1 MIKSNPYKSTL
12 AGYSTGKSLSSQL
25 QTVGNLMPPIS
36 HMLSG
41 RHFISVALFIVM
53 CCSTGF
59 AAAQQ
64 NSIAGHWEGA
74 IKLPSGD
81 LKISVDFTDVAG
93 KLSATITIPQQGAKD
108 LPLSDVAFNQ
118 DSKSDPNKRE
128 VSFALAGVPGDPKF
142 QGKLSAD
149 GQKIEG
155 TFTQGGANLPAY
167 LERKGDPVALAK
179 EALAGFDEVVTD
191 AMKKFEVPGM
201 AIAIVKGKE
210 IVYAKGFGLRDV
222 ERQLPVTADTLFAIG
237 SSTKAFTT
245 FVLGTL
251 VDEGKIEWEKPLR
264 NYIPWFKLYD
274 PSMTEHLTVRDL
286 VTHRSGLPRHDLV
299 WYNNFESSREQF
311 VRKLAYLEPSADLRE
326 KFQYNNLMFLTAGYL
341 TEVITGKTW
350 EEAVRARILDPLGMK
365 RTDFSVVDMQ
375 KDGDFSQPYGKK
387 DSKIE
392 KLPFRPITNLAPAG
406 SINSS
411 VNEMARWVTVHLNGG
426 KYGDKKLAEG
436 PTVDDMHIAHMVT
449 GATSPEAE
457 ITGGEY
463 GMGWFGDNYRGHR
476 RVEHGGNIDGFSA
489 NVVLF
494 PKDDFGMVVLTN
506 LNGTPLRDLIT
517 QVVADRLLGLK
528 PMDWINLGAARRAL
542 AEKESKEGAKKK
554 AVTRIAGT
562 VASHKLT
569 EYAGDYEHPGYGI
582 LKVSANGDHLETTFN
597 SIVTP
602 LEHWHYDTFNGGK
615 VKDGVFE
622 DMKFTFHT
630 DVNGFV
636 SSVSAPFEPSVK
648 EIVFV
653 KKPDARLFDPAF
665 LARFTGDY
673 SLQGQTIS
681 IAIKGN
687 ALVANLPGQPQLDLM
702 PSLSGD
708 FVLKQVSVVTLHFVS
723 DDQGKVSAFELRQP
737 GTVLTAKRK

>member
-1 MIKSNPYKSTL
+1 MIKTESYISSLGRHSVGQGLLTRVHTVSNSM
-12 AGYSTGKSLSSQL
+12 SLILPRFSL
-25 QTVGNLMPPIS
+25 
-36 HMLSG
+36 
-41 RHFISVALFIVM
+41 RHFIAVALFILMV
-53 CCSTGF
+53 CSTAF
-59 AAAQQ
+59 AAGQQ
-64 NSIAGHWEGA
+64 NSIAGHWEGV
-74 IKLPSGD
+74 IKLPAAD
-81 LKISVDFTDVAG
+81 LKFSVEFTDAAG

-108 LPLSDVAFNQ
+108 LPLSDVAF
-118 DSKSDPNKRE
+118 DKDPNKRE

-142 QGKLSAD
+142 KGKLSAD
-149 GQKIEG
+149 GQRIEG
-155 TFTQGGANLPAY
+155 TFTQGGGNLDCY
-167 LERKGDPVALAK
+167 LERKGDPVAKAK
-179 EALAGFDEVVTD
+179 EALVGFDEAVTD

-201 AIAIVKGKE
+201 AVAIVKGKE

-222 ERQLPVTADTLFAIG
+222 EKQLPVTADTLFAIG
-237 SSTKAFTT
+237 SSSKAFTT

-251 VDEGKIEWEKPLR
+251 VDEGKIEWEKPVR

-299 WYNNFESSREQF
+299 WYNNFESTREQF

-350 EEAVRARILDPLGMK
+350 EEAVRARVFDPLGMK
-365 RTDFSVVDMQ
+365 RSNFSVTDMQ
-375 KDGDFSQPYGKK
+375 KDGDFAQPYGKK

-426 KYGDKKLAEG
+426 KYSDKYGDKKLAAA
-436 PTVDDMHIAHMVT
+436 PTVDDMHLAHMVT

-457 ITGGEY
+457 ITGGDY

-494 PKDDFGMVVLTN
+494 PKDDFGIVVLTN
-506 LNGTPLRDLIT
+506 LNGTPLRDLIA
-517 QVVADRLLGLK
+517 QVIADRLLGLK
-528 PMDWINLGAARRAL
+528 AMDWINLGAARRAL
-542 AEKESKEGAKKK
+542 GEKDAKEGAKKK

-562 VASHKLT
+562 APSHKLA

-582 LKVSANGDHLETTFN
+582 LKVSLNGDHLETTFN

-602 LEHWHYDTFNGGK
+602 LEHWHYDTFSGGK

-622 DMKFTFHT
+622 DMKFTFQA

-636 SSVSAPFEPSVK
+636 ANVAAPFEAAVK

-673 SLQGQTIS
+673 SFQGQTIS
-681 IAIKGN
+681 VSIKGT
-687 ALVANLPGQPQLDLM
+687 ALVANITGQPQLDLM
-702 PSLSGD
+702 PSLGGD
-708 FVLKQVSVVTLHFVS
+708 FVLKQVQVVSIHFVS
-723 DDQGKVSAFELRQP
+723 DDQGKVSSFELRQP